1 MGKATASILEHFEGV
16 RDPRLERRKLH
27 TLLDI
32 IAIAICA
39 VICGADTWVD
49 VELFGKSKE
58 KWLRGF
64 LELPHGIPSHDTFGR
79 VFRRIDPI
87 EFQTCFLEWVK
98 AVSQATEGRV
108 IAVDGKQ
115 LRRSHDK
122 ALGKDAIYMVSAWA
136 SEAQMVLAQRKV
148 EEGSNEIAALP
159 QLLALLELEGCI
171 VTIDALGTQVKIA
184 EIIVDKGGDYILP
197 VKENQATLLEDIQ
210 DVFSQDQAYDFTDAP
225 YDHARS
231 VNKGH
236 NRIET
241 RECWCI
247 SDPDYLACLRDA
259 HKWKGL
265 SSLVMVRAERIIGQ
279 QREVKTR
286 YYISSLHGSAA
297 QFLSLTRGHW
307 DIENGLHWVLDI
319 AFREDDCRVRKDNAP
334 QNFAVL
340 RHMAL
345 NLLKQ
350 EKTAKGGIKAKRL
363 LCGWDELYLLKV
375 LSV

>member
-1 MGKATASILEHFEGV
+1 MSRVTASILEHFEGV
-16 RDPRLERRKLH
+16 TDPRLERRKLH
-27 TLLDI
+27 NLLDI

-49 VELFGKSKE
+49 VELFGESKE

-64 LELPHGIPSHDTFGR
+64 LELPHGVPSHDTFGR

-87 EFQTCFLEWVK
+87 EFQACFLEWVK

-136 SEAQMVLAQRKV
+136 SEAKLVLAQRKV
-148 EEGSNEIAALP
+148 EEGSNEIAAIP

-184 EIIVDKGGDYILP
+184 EIIADKGGDYILP

-236 NRIET
+236 SRIET

-265 SSLVMVRAERIIGQ
+265 SSLVMVRAERIIDQ

-297 QFLSLTRGHW
+297 QFLSLTRNHW

-350 EKTAKGGIKAKRL
+350 EKTTKGGIKAKRL
-363 LCGWDELYLLKV
+363 LCGWDEQYLLKV